1 MHMCAACTYVCG
13 SCIPG
18 TCGGWNGVSYL
29 ELQFQMVMSQN
40 VGALEQIHIL
50 CKGSQCSKPLNYL
63 VRPFKF
69 IHKYLFKCYDIVLL
83 S

>member
-1 MHMCAACTYVCG
+1 MHFTCTCVLPAPMSVAHAFLVPVEG
-13 SCIPG
+13 RK
-18 TCGGWNGVSYL
+18 
-29 ELQFQMVMSQN
+29 FQMDMSQN